1 MCTAFQYQETAGHY
15 FVRVV
20 QERVGDAVDSV
31 ESSLGGSNL

>member
-1 MCTAFQYQETAGHY
+1 MCTAFQYQETAAHY